1 MQEAETVWYTRNS
14 QLNARC
20 LRSFDLQPLGHC
32 YRIIPVTNA
41 CDRSFHAAIFLSYII
56 FPLSEMRERVNQR
69 DYTCT
74 ENFPNQRMREKLADT
89 MDEEKIYKIIGDT
102 FIRIMIYAS
111 YYR

>member
-1 MQEAETVWYTRNS
+1 
-14 QLNARC
+14 
-20 LRSFDLQPLGHC
+20 
-32 YRIIPVTNA
+32 
-41 CDRSFHAAIFLSYII
+41 
-56 FPLSEMRERVNQR
+56 MRERVNQR

-74 ENFPNQRMREKLADT
+74 ENFPNQRMREKLANT

>member
-1 MQEAETVWYTRNS
+1 
-14 QLNARC
+14 
-20 LRSFDLQPLGHC
+20 
-32 YRIIPVTNA
+32 
-41 CDRSFHAAIFLSYII
+41 
-56 FPLSEMRERVNQR
+56 MRERVNQR

-74 ENFPNQRMREKLADT
+74 ENLPNQRMREKLADT